1 MLKKLIATVA
11 ATAALALA
19 PSAQAILID
28 SVGDTGSFTFTSTQ
42 GTNVL
47 SADVD
52 YSVTSYSTTQI
63 ILSMT
68 VVNTSTLTTFSNAG
82 LASIGFT
89 TTPTLSGVSISPIGG
104 VFDGATVT
112 NIPSLNEL
120 NLCVWSGN
128 NCNGGPQGDLLAVGF
143 SDTFTL
149 TLTGDFA
156 SGLVITD
163 SGVKFQTSGGSF
175 EFLGCDNTTGPCTP
189 PLETPEPATLLL
201 FGIGALGLAYR
212 RRRAA

>member
-104 VFDGATVT
+104 VF
-112 NIPSLNEL
+112 S
-120 NLCVWSGN
+120 
-128 NCNGGPQGDLLAVGF
+128 
-143 SDTFTL
+143 
-149 TLTGDFA
+149 
-156 SGLVITD
+156 
-163 SGVKFQTSGGSF
+163 
-175 EFLGCDNTTGPCTP
+175 
-189 PLETPEPATLLL
+189 
-201 FGIGALGLAYR
+201 
-212 RRRAA
+212 